1 MATSSITKDVEVK
14 DVERFISLIEEL
26 ERNSA
31 NSKYDKAKSELY
43 NSNNR
48 EQVTKLLKQL
58 KSEYSTD

>member
-26 ERNSA
+26 ERNSD

-43 NSNNR
+43 SSNNR

-58 KSEYSTD
+58 KSEHSTD

>member
-1 MATSSITKDVEVK
+1 MATSSITKDIEVK
-14 DVERFISLIEEL
+14 DIEEFISLIEEL
-26 ERNSA
+26 ERNSD

-58 KSEYSTD
+58 KSEHSTD